1 MIGGRRGQSSQ
12 GDGFRTDLAQA
23 PPTAANTTDTKKGQ
37 GMSEH
42 EAVRLTVF
50 RLNPNDPL
58 PSTDALMVVDDGR
71 LVRQVDTTT
80 PRLLTAAAAV
90 VREFV
95 PEDRMEQ
102 LLAALKKA
110 FAAVPISGFSAV
122 VNVPTRLAFV
132 AVWSWAQGA
141 GQLGPTAT
149 Q

>member
-1 MIGGRRGQSSQ
+1 
-12 GDGFRTDLAQA
+12 
-23 PPTAANTTDTKKGQ
+23 
-37 GMSEH
+37 MSEN

-50 RLNPNDPL
+50 RLNPRDAL
-58 PSTDALMVVDDGR
+58 PSIGALPVVTDEYM
-71 LVRQVDTTT
+71 VRQVDITS
-80 PRLLTAAAAV
+80 PRLLTAAGAV

-95 PEDRMEQ
+95 PPDRMEQ
-102 LLAALKKA
+102 LLTALEKA
-110 FAAVPISGFSAV
+110 FAAVPISGFAAV